1 MTNIVPLKNGV
12 FNQYRKL
19 MIEQEKLL
27 LQEKSIYDK
36 TQDITTLEVFAED
49 REEKTLPTNNE
60 SVIQIS
66 KFVSTLANEIKSFSI
81 LFQRYAELPEKSEAE
96 EQEKIKA
103 RNQLGKTHTTFKSL
117 IVNLTSPEKEI
128 ATQIFYDM
136 LAKSIKEYRVITAV
150 MYGNKNLNLVG
161 ETKND
166 VSKLVLELNNK
177 QHHARNTNSLSWLAD
192 EMYSYLYNAKISGNA
207 KEYISQLKSKNQKL
221 DSNSY
226 EHYESNGISYSFSN
240 KTTRRNFCSS
250 RLSYFQSI
258 VDSFPVDASYEGFAM
273 NSQVSWKT
281 GKRVQIPTDIA
292 YLKDNSYKTYLYSQL
307 YSIKRAYTLALEQ
320 TKSQDSEKNV

>member
-96 EQEKIKA
+96 EQQKIKA
-103 RNQLGKTHTTFKSL
+103 RNQLDKTHTTFKSL

-166 VSKLVLELNNK
+166 VSKLVLELKNK
-177 QHHARNTNSLSWLAD
+177 QHHARDINPLAWLPD
-192 EMYSYLYNAKISGNA
+192 EMYSYLYNGNISGNA
-207 KEYISQLKSKNQKL
+207 KEYLSQLKSKEHKL
-221 DSNSY
+221 DANSY
-226 EHYESNGISYSFSN
+226 SHYETNGISYSFTDN
-240 KTTRRNFCSS
+240 TTKRNFCSS
-250 RLSYFQSI
+250 RLSYLQSI
-258 VDSFPVDASYEGFAM
+258 VEGFPIDATYEGFAM
-273 NSQVSWKT
+273 NSIISWKT
-281 GKRVQIPTDIA
+281 GKPVPIPTDIA
-292 YLKDNSYKTYLYSQL
+292 YLEDSSYKTYIYSQL
-307 YSIKRAYTLALEQ
+307 YSIKRAYTLSLEH
-320 TKSQDSEKNV
+320 TNAKNTEARV